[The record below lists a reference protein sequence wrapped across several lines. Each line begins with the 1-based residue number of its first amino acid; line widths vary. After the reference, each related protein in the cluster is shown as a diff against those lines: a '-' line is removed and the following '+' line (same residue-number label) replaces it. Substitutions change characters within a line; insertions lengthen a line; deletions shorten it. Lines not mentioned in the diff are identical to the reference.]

1 MTSSTLNDFQYSEK
15 SSDDVSLRLQI
26 GAGIRIASN
35 WGKGSLTVQT
45 YPEGCSGAL
54 YTQCHNVRVI
64 GNRFFRL
71 FG

>member
-1 MTSSTLNDFQYSEK
+1 MISSILK
-15 SSDDVSLRLQI
+15 RAVMMLLSDYRLGQVKNSI
-26 GAGIRIASN
+26 Q
-35 WGKGSLTVQT
+35 WGKGSLAVQT

-54 YTQCHNVRVI
+54 YIQCHNVRVI